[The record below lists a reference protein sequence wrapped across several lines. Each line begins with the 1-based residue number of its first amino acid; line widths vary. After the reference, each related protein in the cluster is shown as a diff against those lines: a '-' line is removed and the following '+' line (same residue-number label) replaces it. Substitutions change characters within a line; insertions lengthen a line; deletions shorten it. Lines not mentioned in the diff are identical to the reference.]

1 MLSGQD
7 GGKGAGQDTA
17 PGPHICACVPA
28 KEDLGQGGPCAGC
41 ALEGPGFPCSTLGAP
56 HILPHHWSQLEACT
70 HAHSLPCQIPRGLAD
85 CGGGSAQGSVCSLSW
100 RGPAGRG
107 GGHDRQDLPT

>member
-28 KEDLGQGGPCAGC
+28 KEDLGQGGPCA
-41 ALEGPGFPCSTLGAP
+41 ENV
-56 HILPHHWSQLEACT
+56 I
-70 HAHSLPCQIPRGLAD
+70 SLQ
-85 CGGGSAQGSVCSLSW
+85 SEF
-100 RGPAGRG
+100 
-107 GGHDRQDLPT
+107 H

>member
-56 HILPHHWSQLEACT
+56 PTSCPTTGPSWKPAPTLTADPAR
-70 HAHSLPCQIPRGLAD
+70 SLGD
-85 CGGGSAQGSVCSLSW
+85 
-100 RGPAGRG
+100 
-107 GGHDRQDLPT
+107 